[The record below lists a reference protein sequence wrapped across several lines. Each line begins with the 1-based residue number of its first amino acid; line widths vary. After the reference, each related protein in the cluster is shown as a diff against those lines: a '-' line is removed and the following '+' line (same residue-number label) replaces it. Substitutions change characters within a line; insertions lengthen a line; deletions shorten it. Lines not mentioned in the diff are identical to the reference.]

1 MATITKRGDNWR
13 VQVRRKGHKPL
24 YGTFTKK
31 VLAEKWAREMETA
44 VEQGKFHANDPDLG
58 VVLQRYIDEVLPIKP
73 MQRTHHATM
82 RTLRRKSTGTLV
94 SGITAQWMLDFA
106 KGRDVAPS
114 TLDQEFIFIA
124 MALRHADTFWEVRP
138 DWDEWKRGRHAL
150 RSYGLTG
157 RSVERSRRVSD
168 SEIEEILDNMK
179 STLPMD
185 ELIAFSIDTAVRV
198 AELCRIRWSDL
209 DEEKRTI
216 VIRDRKHPTLKKG
229 NHQTIPLLGRSF
241 DIIKRQVRQR
251 GEIFP
256 YKTGSIGAAWCRAVE
271 RAGLVDLRWHDLR
284 HEGICRLFEAGYEIQ
299 EVALVSGHR
308 DWNMLRRY
316 THLSPEKLHDK
327 AMPLAVVEQEMEDLM
342 LDEEEMMV

>member
-1 MATITKRGDNWR
+1 MASIYKHGEGWR
-13 VQVRRKGHKPL
+13 AQVRRKGHKTL
-24 YGTFTKK
+24 SKTFSKK
-31 VLAEKWAREMETA
+31 VLAEKWVREMEGA
-44 VEQGKFHANDPDLG
+44 IEEGKFHANDPDVG
-58 VVLQRYIDEVLPIKP
+58 VLIQRYIDEVLPIKP
-73 MQRTHHATM
+73 LQRTHHATM
-82 RTLRRKSTGTLV
+82 RTLRRKLGGVLV
-94 SGITAQWMLDFA
+94 SQLTAKWMLDYA

-114 TLDQEFIFIA
+114 TMDQEFVFIA

-150 RSYGLTG
+150 RNYGLTG
-157 RSVERSRRVSD
+157 RSVERARRVSD
-168 SEIEEILDNMK
+168 DEIEQILDNMQ
-179 STLPMD
+179 SALPMD
-185 ELIAFSIDTAVRV
+185 ELIAFSIDTAMRV
-198 AELCRIRWSDL
+198 AEVCRIRWSDV
-209 DEEKRTI
+209 DEAKRTV

-229 NHQTIPLLGRSF
+229 NDQTVPLLGRSF

-308 DWNMLRRY
+308 DCNMLRRY
-316 THLSPEKLHDK
+316 THLSPERLHDK
-327 AMPLAVVEQEMEDLM
+327 AMPMAVVEKAAAEGLEPSAPGL
-342 LDEEEMMV
+342 